1 MTEIEIR
8 ETVRKIYDCEFSEED
23 NDYWLDV
30 LEKETG
36 LVNISDYIYWSDWVG
51 LDKECSADEITD
63 RIISD
68 IKSKK
73 HIILMKSE
81 DYKMIAIGCD
91 HAGVEMKKAV
101 IEALSEKGFEFKD
114 MGTDGQPCDYPVIAK
129 AVCEEVTSGNCDKGI
144 LICGTGI
151 GMSMTA
157 NKVKGIRA
165 ALCSD
170 SFSAKF
176 TRLHNDANVMCMGAR
191 TLGNGLAVELAE
203 IFLTTG
209 FEGGRHQRRIDL
221 ITDIENNN
229 L

>member
-1 MTEIEIR
+1 
-8 ETVRKIYDCEFSEED
+8 
-23 NDYWLDV
+23 
-30 LEKETG
+30 
-36 LVNISDYIYWSDWVG
+36 
-51 LDKECSADEITD
+51 
-63 RIISD
+63 
-68 IKSKK
+68 
-73 HIILMKSE
+73 
-81 DYKMIAIGCD
+81 MIAIGCD

-114 MGTDGQPCDYPVIAK
+114 MGTDGTPCDYPVIAK
-129 AVCEEVTSGNCDKGI
+129 AVCKEVISGNCEKGI

-151 GMSMTA
+151 GMSIA
-157 NKVKGIRA
+157 SNKIKGIRS

-176 TRLHNDANVMCMGAR
+176 TRLHNDSNVMCMGAR
-191 TLGNGLAVELAE
+191 VIGNGLAVELAE

-229 L
+229 NL